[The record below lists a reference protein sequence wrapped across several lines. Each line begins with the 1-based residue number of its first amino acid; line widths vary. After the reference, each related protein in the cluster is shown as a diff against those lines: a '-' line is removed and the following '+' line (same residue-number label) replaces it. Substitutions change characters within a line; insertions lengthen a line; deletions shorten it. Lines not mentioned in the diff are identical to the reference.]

1 VAKIKYHFPATIF
14 VTKTKL
20 KFQADH
26 VFSEVIE
33 ATHAHDS
40 GDHAHAVEEL
50 WDLIHSAETMLR
62 MYQAAGHDVWAAKTS
77 VEVKNRKR
85 GYYGGEVVDE
95 ASVSAS
101 APKTI

>member
-1 VAKIKYHFPATIF
+1 MKYQFPATVF
-14 VTKTKL
+14 VTKNKL

-33 ATHAHDS
+33 ATHAHDT

-50 WDLIHSAETMLR
+50 WDVIHSAETMLR
-62 MYQAAGHDVWAAKTS
+62 MYEAAGHDVWAAKA
-77 VEVKNRKR
+77 VVKEKNRRR
-85 GYYGGEVVDE
+85 GYYGGEVMHT
-95 ASVSAS
+95 AQAPAS